1 MLKYVIHNFIIA
13 KKSGNK
19 TVLSDIRTSDHQGAK
34 TSINQLRYEASYRNV
49 MFINI

>member
-1 MLKYVIHNFIIA
+1 MLFIIA

-19 TVLSDIRTSDHQGAK
+19 TVLTEIRTSDPEGA
-34 TSINQLRYEASYRNV
+34 SLRINLLRYEASYCSV